1 MRICYNES
9 IHESSLDPW
18 GSEREGKTV
27 RLRLTHVQII
37 VAGFLG
43 IVMLGTLLLS
53 LPAASADGASA
64 PFLTALF
71 TAVSSSCVTGLVL
84 RDTATGWSGFGHG
97 VILLLIQ
104 IGGLGFMTVATFL
117 YHVFQ
122 KRMGLRGRELMVESI
137 NTTHVGGIMRLAW
150 KIVILTAAFEGAGA
164 LMLMTRFI
172 PRFGF
177 GRGLWYGVFHSVS
190 AFCNAGFDLMGV
202 LSPGCSLTPFYDDAV
217 VNLTLTVLIQVGG
230 LGFLVWDD
238 LIRCRWKVKRWR
250 LHTKLVMVTSVIL
263 TFGGA
268 LLFFLFESK
277 ATGEGMTF
285 GGRFWT
291 ALFASVTARTAG
303 FNTVNIADMAGASKL
318 LTIFLMVIGGSPG
331 STAGGVKTTSLAVIT
346 LFAYASFRGREKPT
360 VFGRS
365 ISAETFRKSCG
376 VLFFNINIALLA
388 AILLCALQPLDPV
401 DAVFETVSA
410 IGTVGMTAGIT
421 QSLRSASALIVA
433 LLMFLG
439 RVGSVSFA
447 VALLEKRSAPP
458 VDYPSEEITVG

>member
-1 MRICYNES
+1 M
-9 IHESSLDPW
+9 
-18 GSEREGKTV
+18 
-27 RLRLTHVQII
+27 RLRFSHVQII
-37 VAGFLG
+37 VTGFLI
-43 IVMLGTLLLS
+43 IVLVGTLLLS
-53 LPAASADGASA
+53 LPIASADGARA
-64 PFLTALF
+64 PFLAALF

-84 RDTATGWSGFGHG
+84 RDTATGWSAFGHV

-150 KIVILTAAFEGAGA
+150 KIVILTGTFEGVGA
-164 LMLMTRFI
+164 LLLLTRFA
-172 PRFGF
+172 PRFGLN
-177 GRGLWYGVFHSVS
+177 RGLWYAVFHSVS

-202 LSPGCSLTPFYDDAV
+202 ISPGCSLTPFYDDAM
-217 VNLTLTVLIQVGG
+217 VNITLMILIQVGG

-250 LHTKLVMVTSVIL
+250 LHTKLVMTVSAIL

-268 LLFFLFESK
+268 ILFFFLEGN
-277 ATGEGMTF
+277 ATGQELTV
-285 GGRFWT
+285 GGRIWT

-303 FNTVNIADMAGASKL
+303 FNTVNVADMAGASKL
-318 LTIFLMVIGGSPG
+318 LTIFLMVVGGSPG

-360 VFGRS
+360 IFGRS

-376 VLFFNINIALLA
+376 VLFFNINIALIA
-388 AILLCALQPLDPV
+388 AIILCAWQPLDPV

-410 IGTVGMTAGIT
+410 IGTVGMTTGIT
-421 QSLRSASALIVA
+421 QSLCGFSAALIA

-458 VDYPSEEITVG
+458 VDYPIEEITVG

>member
-1 MRICYNES
+1 M
-9 IHESSLDPW
+9 
-18 GSEREGKTV
+18 K
-27 RLRLTHVQII
+27 LRLTHVQII
-37 VAGFLG
+37 VAGYLC
-43 IVMLGTLLLS
+43 IVLLGTLLLS
-53 LPAASADGASA
+53 LPAASADGRPA
-64 PFLTALF
+64 PVLAALF

-164 LMLMTRFI
+164 LLLLIRFI

-177 GRGLWYGVFHSVS
+177 GRGLWYAVFHSVS

-202 LSPGCSLTPFYDDAV
+202 LEPGCSLTPFYDDAL
-217 VNLTLTVLIQVGG
+217 VNLVMCVLIQVGG

-238 LIRCRWKVKRWR
+238 LILRRLDFRRWR
-250 LHTKLVMVTSVIL
+250 LHTKLVLAVSAIL

-268 LLFFLFESK
+268 LLFLLLERD
-277 ATGEGMTF
+277 ATGRGLSA
-285 GGRFWT
+285 GGRIWT

-303 FNTVNIADMAGASKL
+303 FNTVDVGAMSGGSKL
-318 LTIFLMVIGGSPG
+318 LTIFLMMVGGSPG
-331 STAGGVKTTSLAVIT
+331 STAGGVKTTTLAVIT
-346 LFAYASFRGREKPT
+346 LYSFASFRGREKPT

-365 ISAETFRKSCG
+365 ISMETFRKSCS
-376 VLFFNINIALLA
+376 VLLFNIGIALAA
-388 AILLCALQPLDPV
+388 AILLCAIQPLDPV

-421 QSLRSASALIVA
+421 QSLRASSALIIA

-447 VALLEKRSAPP
+447 VALLAKRSAPP
-458 VDYPSEEITVG
+458 VEYPAEDVTVG

>member
-1 MRICYNES
+1 M
-9 IHESSLDPW
+9 
-18 GSEREGKTV
+18 
-27 RLRLTHVQII
+27 RLRFSHVQII
-37 VAGFLG
+37 VVGFLI
-43 IVMLGTLLLS
+43 IVLVGTLLLS
-53 LPAASADGASA
+53 LPIASADGARA

-84 RDTATGWSGFGHG
+84 RDTATGWSAFGHV

-150 KIVILTAAFEGAGA
+150 KIVILTVTFEGAGA
-164 LMLMTRFI
+164 LLLLTRFA
-172 PRFGF
+172 PRFGLN
-177 GRGLWYGVFHSVS
+177 RGLWYAVFHSVS

-202 LSPGCSLTPFYDDAV
+202 ISPGCSLTPFYDDAM
-217 VNLTLTVLIQVGG
+217 VNITLVILIQVGG

-250 LHTKLVMVTSVIL
+250 LHTKLVMATSAIL

-268 LLFFLFESK
+268 ILFFFLEGN
-277 ATGEGMTF
+277 ATGQELSV
-285 GGRFWT
+285 GGRIWT

-303 FNTVNIADMAGASKL
+303 FNTVDIAGMAGASKL
-318 LTIFLMVIGGSPG
+318 LTIFLMVVGGSPG
-331 STAGGVKTTSLAVIT
+331 STAGGVKTTSLAVIV
-346 LFAYASFRGREKPT
+346 LFALASFRGREKPT

-376 VLFFNINIALLA
+376 VLFFNINIALVA
-388 AILLCALQPLDPV
+388 SIILCAWQPLDPV
-401 DAVFETVSA
+401 DAVFEAVSA
-410 IGTVGMTAGIT
+410 ISTVGMSTGIT
-421 QSLRSASALIVA
+421 QSLCGFSAALIA

-447 VALLEKRSAPP
+447 VALLQKRSAPP
-458 VDYPSEEITVG
+458 VDYPIEEITVG

>member
-1 MRICYNES
+1 M
-9 IHESSLDPW
+9 
-18 GSEREGKTV
+18 K
-27 RLRLTHVQII
+27 LRLTHVQII
-37 VAGFLG
+37 VAGFLL
-43 IVMLGTLLLS
+43 IVLVGTLLLS
-53 LPAASADGASA
+53 LPAASADRRSA

-84 RDTATGWSGFGHG
+84 RDTATGWSTFGHG

-150 KIVILTAAFEGAGA
+150 KIVVLTAAFEGAGA
-164 LMLMTRFI
+164 LLLLTRFA

-177 GRGLWYGVFHSVS
+177 GRGLWYAVFHSVS

-202 LSPGCSLTPFYDDAV
+202 LNPGCSLTPFYDDAV
-217 VNLTLTVLIQVGG
+217 VNLTLDVLITVGG

-238 LIRCRWKVKRWR
+238 LMLRGLNFKRWR
-250 LHTKLVMVTSVIL
+250 LHTKLVLSVSAIL

-268 LLFFLFESK
+268 LLFFIFEAD
-277 ATGEGMTF
+277 ATGAGMTA
-285 GGRFWT
+285 GGRVWT
-291 ALFASVTARTAG
+291 AIFASVTARTAG
-303 FNTVNIADMAGASKL
+303 FNTVSVADMSGASKL
-318 LTIFLMVIGGSPG
+318 LTIFLMVAGGSPG
-331 STAGGVKTTSLAVIT
+331 STAGGVKTTSLAVIV
-346 LFAYASFRGREKPT
+346 LYAFASFRGREKPT

-365 ISAETFRKSCG
+365 ISGSTFRKSCG
-376 VLFFNINIALLA
+376 VLFFNIGLALVA
-388 AILLCALQPLDPV
+388 AILLCALQPLDPI
-401 DAVFETVSA
+401 DAAFETVSA
-410 IGTVGMTAGIT
+410 IGTVGMSTGIT
-421 QSLRSASALIVA
+421 QSLHSVSALAIA

-458 VDYPSEEITVG
+458 VEYPAEEITVG

>member
-1 MRICYNES
+1 M
-9 IHESSLDPW
+9 
-18 GSEREGKTV
+18 KF
-27 RLRLTHVQII
+27 RLTHVQII
-37 VAGFLG
+37 VAGFLI
-43 IVMLGTLLLS
+43 IVLLGTLLLS
-53 LPAASADGASA
+53 LPIASADGRPA
-64 PFLTALF
+64 PFRTALF
-71 TAVSSSCVTGLVL
+71 TAVSASCVTGLVL

-117 YHVFQ
+117 YHIFQ
-122 KRMGLRGRELMVESI
+122 KRMGLRQRELMVESI
-137 NTTHVGGIMRLAW
+137 NTAQVGGIMRLAW

-164 LMLMTRFI
+164 MLLLIRFA

-177 GRGLWYGVFHSVS
+177 GRGLWYAVFHSVS

-202 LSPGCSLTPFYDDAV
+202 ISPGCSLTPFYDDAL
-217 VNLTLTVLIQVGG
+217 VNLTLVALIQVGG

-238 LIRCRWKVKRWR
+238 LLLRGRDHRRWR
-250 LHTKLVMVTSVIL
+250 LHTKIVLATSAIL

-268 LLFFLFESK
+268 LLFFIMEGN
-277 ATGEGMTF
+277 ATGENLSF
-285 GGRFWT
+285 GARVWT

-303 FNTVNIADMAGASKL
+303 FNTVNIPDMTGASKL

-331 STAGGVKTTSLAVIT
+331 STAGGVKTTSLAVIV
-346 LFAYASFRGREKPT
+346 LYAHASFRGREKPT

-365 ISAETFRKSCG
+365 ISADAFRKSCG
-376 VLFFNINIALLA
+376 VLFFNINLALIASI
-388 AILLCALQPLDPV
+388 ILCVWQPLEPV
-401 DAVFETVSA
+401 DAVFEAVSA
-410 IGTVGMTAGIT
+410 IGTVGMSTGIT
-421 QSLRSASALIVA
+421 QSLCGFSSYVIA

-458 VDYPSEEITVG
+458 VDYPAEEITVG

>member
-1 MRICYNES
+1 M
-9 IHESSLDPW
+9 
-18 GSEREGKTV
+18 
-27 RLRLTHVQII
+27 RLRFSHVQII
-37 VAGFLG
+37 VTGFLI
-43 IVMLGTLLLS
+43 IVLVGTLLLS
-53 LPAASADGASA
+53 LPIASADGARA
-64 PFLTALF
+64 PFLAALF

-84 RDTATGWSGFGHG
+84 RDTATGWSAFGHV

-150 KIVILTAAFEGAGA
+150 KIVILTGTFEGVGA
-164 LMLMTRFI
+164 LLLLTRFA
-172 PRFGF
+172 PRFGLN
-177 GRGLWYGVFHSVS
+177 RGLWYAVFHSVS

-202 LSPGCSLTPFYDDAV
+202 ISPGCSLTPFYDDAM
-217 VNLTLTVLIQVGG
+217 VNITLMILIQVGG

-250 LHTKLVMVTSVIL
+250 LHTKLVMTVSAIL

-268 LLFFLFESK
+268 ILFFFLEGN
-277 ATGEGMTF
+277 ATGQELTV
-285 GGRFWT
+285 GGRIWT

-318 LTIFLMVIGGSPG
+318 LTIFLMVVGGSPG

-360 VFGRS
+360 IFGRS

-376 VLFFNINIALLA
+376 VLFFNINIALIA
-388 AILLCALQPLDPV
+388 AIILCAWQPLDPV

-410 IGTVGMTAGIT
+410 IGTVGMTTGIT
-421 QSLRSASALIVA
+421 QSLCGFSAALIA

-458 VDYPSEEITVG
+458 VDYPIEEITVG